1 MLQVHIAFWAWIVSD
16 HTVYCSTFTVL
27 LGGKMTLT
35 SKMAT
40 LTFRIKPILK
50 EALRTAAS
58 QEHRSLSNMVEMLI
72 LDYCDRNGI
81 NIREMSELLVNKEL
95 KKV

>member
-1 MLQVHIAFWAWIVSD
+1 MPI
-16 HTVYCSTFTVL
+16 CKST
-27 LGGKMTLT
+27 
-35 SKMAT
+35 T

-72 LDYCDRNGI
+72 LDYCARKDI
-81 NIREMSELLVNKEL
+81 DIKELDELLGNKEQD
-95 KKV
+95 KV